1 MLIWG
6 AVLHGA
12 ELSGQ
17 LSLYRFT
24 RNIKA
29 EKVSTDGVYALA
41 VDQPFY
47 GTVNDLSR
55 DICLVDEDNQ
65 VLPFALQKLTVPAQN
80 FPEQQIPSR
89 ILREQ
94 QLPDGRNALDI
105 ELANENS
112 QPSMLEMEGG
122 YFPDGAR
129 LTIAVGDGRNWQTAL
144 EKYPLTGTAR
154 LPESLKRRFPL
165 TRPLKSKFIRLILEK
180 ERFNALEAVRV
191 YARNPQS
198 LPDVPL
204 SRAGNLTELE
214 RRQDKDGVTVIAAG
228 GHLPLIRLQITAP
241 QPFYFCQVNIYGSND
256 RRYWQQIA
264 AGNVRKVDLD
274 LNDTIDFPES
284 RFRFIRIRII
294 PLRGNKNINWQIT
307 PFVSCDQWV
316 FYAPGKSGKFT
327 VYYSPVVPTAVNTAL
342 LPVGIDLK
350 SAVLC
355 TASQPTPNQLRG
367 ISVRNWDSLNA
378 LIGANLTALAGVV
391 ILLIFARLKRSQNIL
406 PAD

>member
-1 MLIWG
+1 MLLWG
-6 AVLHGA
+6 ALLHGA

-24 RNIKA
+24 RNVKV
-29 EKVSTDGVYALA
+29 EKISADGIYALA
-41 VDQPFY
+41 VDKPFY
-47 GTVNDLSR
+47 STVNDLSR
-55 DICLVDEDNQ
+55 DICLVDENNQ
-65 VLPFALQKLTVPAQN
+65 PLPFALRKLTVPAKN

-112 QPSMLEMEGG
+112 QLSSLEMEGG

-144 EKYPLTGTAR
+144 EKYPLTGTSR

-165 TRPLKSKFIRLILEK
+165 TRPLKGKFIRLILEK
-180 ERFNALEAVRV
+180 ERFTALEAVRV
-191 YARNPQS
+191 YIRNPQT

-204 SRAGNLTELE
+204 SRAGEFTEFE
-214 RRQDKDGVTVIAAG
+214 RRQDKDGVTIIAAG
-228 GHLPLIRLQITAP
+228 GNLPLIRLKITAP
-241 QPFYFCQVNIYGSND
+241 QPFYFCQVNISGSND
-256 RRYWQQIA
+256 RRHWQQIA

-284 RFRFIRIRII
+284 RFRFIRIRISSV
-294 PLRGNKNINWQIT
+294 RGDNTDNWQIT
-307 PFVSCDQWV
+307 PFISCAQWV
-316 FYAPGKSGKFT
+316 FYAPGQNGKFT
-327 VYYSPVVPTAVNTAL
+327 VYYAPVVPTAVNAAQ
-342 LPVGIDLK
+342 LPAGFDLK

-367 ISVRNWDSLNA
+367 ISVRNRDSLNS
-378 LIGANLTALAGVV
+378 LIGAVLTALAGLT
-391 ILLIFARLKRSQNIL
+391 ILLTFARLKRAQNIL

>member
-6 AVLHGA
+6 AVLQSA

-29 EKVSTDGVYALA
+29 EKVSADGVYALA

-47 GTVNDLSR
+47 STVNDLSR
-55 DICLVDEDNQ
+55 DICLVDENNQ
-65 VLPFALQKLTVPAQN
+65 VLPFAWQKLTVPAQN
-80 FPEQQIPSR
+80 FPEQQLPSR

-165 TRPLKSKFIRLILEK
+165 TRPLKGKFIRLILEK

-191 YARNPQS
+191 YARNSQP

-204 SRAGNLTELE
+204 SRAGNLAELE

-256 RRYWQQIA
+256 RRHWQQIA

-284 RFRFIRIRII
+284 RFRFIRIRIM
-294 PLRGNKNINWQIT
+294 PLRGDKNINWQIT

-327 VYYSPVVPTAVNTAL
+327 VYYSPVVPTAVNTAQ

-355 TASQPTPNQLRG
+355 TASQPTANQLRG

-378 LIGANLTALAGVV
+378 LIGAILTALAGVT
-391 ILLIFARLKRSQNIL
+391 ILLTFARLKRSQNIL